1 MANCPYDKVSLFGN
15 LSQGKL
21 FHGKLSRGK
30 KSSGEKSQSCR
41 PIGYRNFP
49 ITFLSCALKR
59 NKIEETNSR
68 QFFFCERGGTQNYR
82 ARIFRRRTV
91 RRKKKCQ
98 FRLGQI
104 KLDQVNQ
111 VRLVRLAFF
120 TANCLTAKNYRAQ
133 NTDCLQKSSSKSYKI
148 SKKNKLKLYK
158 HTSFSDECS
167 RLQFFPV
174 NSSVFPICFEL
185 LHRKCM
191 IIIYL

>member
-91 RRKKKCQ
+91 RRKKNVSFCQ
-98 FRLGQI
+98 VRLSQIRLGQI
-104 KLDQVNQ
+104 RLGQISQDKLGSVRFFFVLRPTVLRRKILEPFISGTCSILLTTVNEG
-111 VRLVRLAFF
+111 
-120 TANCLTAKNYRAQ
+120 LTSAG
-133 NTDCLQKSSSKSYKI
+133 L
-148 SKKNKLKLYK
+148 
-158 HTSFSDECS
+158 
-167 RLQFFPV
+167 P
-174 NSSVFPICFEL
+174 
-185 LHRKCM
+185 
-191 IIIYL
+191 